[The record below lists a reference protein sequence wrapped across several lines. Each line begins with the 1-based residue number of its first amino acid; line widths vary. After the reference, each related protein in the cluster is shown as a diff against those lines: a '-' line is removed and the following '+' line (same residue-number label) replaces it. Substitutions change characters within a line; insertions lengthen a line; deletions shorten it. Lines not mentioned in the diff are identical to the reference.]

1 MDGYYSLEGWLAP
14 SMVHV
19 CIMLDV
25 YFHNSCSILKRRRSV
40 KYTINVIATSFY
52 SCFYML
58 ILHILC
64 RKIAH
69 VANVNYYTKTDGK

>member
-25 YFHNSCSILKRRRSV
+25 YFHNTCSILIYHKCDNHFFLQLLLHV
-40 KYTINVIATSFY
+40 NIA
-52 SCFYML
+52 YMSE
-58 ILHILC
+58 
-64 RKIAH
+64 
-69 VANVNYYTKTDGK
+69 NS